1 MRKARVLIVDD
12 DVISRKIL
20 KTVLE
25 RGGLAEVVGLAP
37 NGKVALQK
45 IAQLNP
51 DLITLDLEMPE
62 MGGVE
67 TLSRI
72 RSRWQRLPVLM
83 VSGATEEGAQITL
96 AALALGAS
104 DYITKPNCQPG
115 ETSELERLE
124 SELIPKVI
132 ALCKLQVAPPTHS
145 PKLTTP
151 AALRARRT
159 TSGQAVSSSPAR
171 ADGRRVFTARKN
183 KRLGDDKP
191 EILAIGVST
200 GGPNALA
207 EIIPQLS
214 ADLPVPVV
222 IVQHMPPMFTRL
234 LAERLNN
241 SSPLTVC
248 EAAGGEYLER
258 GHVYIAPGDY
268 HMRLVRDMDAIK
280 IHLDQAPPVNSCRPA
295 VDPLF
300 ESVVDAYGERALG
313 LILTGMGQD
322 GLVGCEKLKQAR
334 SSVIIQDQAT
344 SVVWGMP
351 GAVSRAGLAD
361 AELPL
366 SAIAR
371 VLNERLERGPQQ
383 DSTIRSQAS

>member
-25 RGGLAEVVGLAP
+25 KDGFAEVVGLAP

-45 IAQLNP
+45 ISQLNP

-67 TLSRI
+67 TLGRI

-83 VSGATEEGAQITL
+83 VSSSTEEGAEITL

-104 DYITKPNCQPG
+104 DYVYKPDCRTGQP
-115 ETSELERLE
+115 SELERLE
-124 SELIPKVI
+124 QDLIPKVI
-132 ALCKLQVAPPTHS
+132 ALCQLQESAPPRTPKSVPVAPRRAPAS
-145 PKLTTP
+145 SADRAPSTT
-151 AALRARRT
+151 RT
-159 TSGQAVSSSPAR
+159 MAEGER
-171 ADGRRVFTARKN
+171 LFTARSR
-183 KRLGDDKP
+183 KRPGDDKP
-191 EILAIGVST
+191 EVLAIGVST

-241 SSPLTVC
+241 HSPLTIV
-248 EAAGGEYLER
+248 EACGGELLER
-258 GHVYIAPGDY
+258 GHVYIAPGDF
-268 HMRLVRDMDAIK
+268 HMHLVREADAIK
-280 IHLDQAPPVNSCRPA
+280 IELDQAPPVNSCRPA

-300 ESVVDAYGERALG
+300 ESVAKVYGERALG

-322 GLVGCEKLKQAR
+322 GLVGCERLKQAG

-366 SAIAR
+366 STIAR

-383 DSTIRSQAS
+383 NSSIRSQAS

>member
-1 MRKARVLIVDD
+1 MRKARILIVDD

-20 KTVLE
+20 RTVLE
-25 RGGLAEVVGLAP
+25 KDGLAEIVGLAP

-67 TLSRI
+67 TLTRI

-83 VSGATEEGAQITL
+83 VSSSTAEGAEITM

-104 DYITKPNCQPG
+104 DYVAKPDCRPG
-115 ETSELERLE
+115 QASELARLE
-124 SELIPKVI
+124 AELVPKVT
-132 ALCKLQVAPPTHS
+132 ALCKLEPAVAPRAGEAHALAPQES
-145 PKLTTP
+145 P
-151 AALRARRT
+151 
-159 TSGQAVSSSPAR
+159 SPATVR
-171 ADGRRVFTARKN
+171 ATRFASTRAEDQRVFTARS
-183 KRLGDDKP
+183 RTRRGDESP

-200 GGPNALA
+200 GGPNALD
-207 EIIPQLS
+207 EVIPRLR

-241 SSPLTVC
+241 HSDLTVM
-248 EAAGGEYLER
+248 EAQGGEFLQR

-268 HMRLVRDMDAIK
+268 HMRLVREQDAVK
-280 IHLDQAPPVNSCRPA
+280 LALDQTPPVNSCRPA

-300 ESVVDAYGERALG
+300 ESVAAIFGERALG

-322 GLVGCEKLKQAR
+322 GLIGCERLKQAG
-334 SSVIIQDQAT
+334 SSVVIQDQAT

-371 VLNERLERGPQQ
+371 VLNERLERGPQH
-383 DSTIRSQAS
+383 DTSIRSQAS